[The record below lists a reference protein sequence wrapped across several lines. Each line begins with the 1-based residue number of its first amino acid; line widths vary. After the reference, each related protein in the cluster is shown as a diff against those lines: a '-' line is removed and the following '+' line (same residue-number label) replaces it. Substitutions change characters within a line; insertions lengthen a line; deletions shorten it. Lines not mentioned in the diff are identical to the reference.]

1 MELNLNKTALENVA
15 CRKHVDTA
23 KYSDVHAC
31 HLHVPDMAQR
41 NFGEIKPSRPEG
53 PWPLVGNYN
62 TRSQAGKPCRCSN
75 QYAYGLTINAIFV
88 HEN

>member
-53 PWPLVGNYN
+53 YSIIREARRG
-62 TRSQAGKPCRCSN
+62 SHA
-75 QYAYGLTINAIFV
+75 AAAISMLMA
-88 HEN
+88 